1 MYKQLNANK
10 SLSPSC
16 VIHSEGR
23 SEKCMALMKGVS
35 ISPLK
40 NNYVCFLYEGNG
52 SFVSDLQYTSK
63 ICLFRSCAICLVH
76 SLLDLPAAAGP
87 SNGLAF
93 GLGEG
98 GSGGAC

>member
-1 MYKQLNANK
+1 MSVSY
-10 SLSPSC
+10 
-16 VIHSEGR
+16 
-23 SEKCMALMKGVS
+23 MK
-35 ISPLK
+35 
-40 NNYVCFLYEGNG
+40 G

-76 SLLDLPAAAGP
+76 SLSDLPAAAGP